1 MNTKDTRATSRR
13 MACQDGADRSGAS
26 LTRETRAGA
35 RSRNGPGLPPGSGRL
50 SKPGQPNA
58 AYTLL
63 LVQQR
68 GEMASYG
75 VTSNDI
81 VTFKGDR
88 EVLINATRLIL
99 ERREHIT
106 LKALALAALAEP
118 GTFLSAAVL
127 AQRVAALRGEETR
140 QNEEQEL
147 RLAIS
152 GLRKQLKLLQ
162 LNPNL
167 ILNLRNSGYRLNAT
181 PKNIEGLE
189 GESGQQSR

>member
-1 MNTKDTRATSRR
+1 MVRIAPRLRARAR
-13 MACQDGADRSGAS
+13 PEKALDRYG
-26 LTRETRAGA
+26 
-35 RSRNGPGLPPGSGRL
+35 GPQLPPGSGRL
-50 SKPGQPNA
+50 SKPAQPNT
-58 AYTLL
+58 AYKRH

-106 LKALALAALAEP
+106 LKAMALAALTEP
-118 GTFLSAAVL
+118 GTFLSAAIL
-127 AQRVAALRGEETR
+127 AKRVAALRGEGTR

-152 GLRKQLKLLQ
+152 GLRKKLKLLQ

-167 ILNLRNSGYRLNAT
+167 ILNLKNSGYRLNAT

-189 GESGQQSR
+189 EESGQQSR